1 MNPGFVVAM
10 GMVTVFVGLIVL
22 IVLCNLLGRICS
34 ILDKVEQKMDQPVQQ
49 AAPAAAPAT
58 AAAAAPTDGGI
69 ANRQEFIA
77 AVSAVIAEE
86 MGTDVSAI
94 RILSVKKIG

>member
-1 MNPGFVVAM
+1 MNPGFVVVM

-22 IVLCNLLGRICS
+22 IALCSLMGAVCKRLMK
-34 ILDKVEQKMDQPVQQ
+34 DET
-49 AAPAAAPAT
+49 AAPAAVATAPA
-58 AAAAAPTDGGI
+58 APAVETI

-86 MGTDVSAI
+86 MGTEVEAI
-94 RILSVKKIG
+94 RILSVKKV